1 MADLLSIGLSGLSV
15 SKTSL
20 AVTGHN
26 ISNVNTPG
34 FSRQDAVQAT
44 NVPQFSGA
52 GYIGSGTT
60 LTDIRRTYNEFLTAE
75 VRNTTALS
83 SDVEAYKSQI
93 DQLDA
98 LLAGTTTGITPS
110 LQKFFK
116 ALQTAA
122 EDPANIPARQ
132 LVLSEGEGLARRFN
146 TVYDRVNEQ
155 NGFINTQMTV
165 ITEQVNRLATS
176 IAGYNDAIAIAS
188 ANGQQPND
196 LLDSREEAIRK
207 LSTYIG
213 VTVVPQDDNTLNLF
227 VGSGQPLVVGSIA
240 SRLETAQGVADP
252 TRFEVEFV
260 SGNSRQA
267 ITSLLSG
274 GELGGLIRYRAE
286 TLDSTLNSLGRLAL
300 AVGDQVN
307 TQLGQGLDLKGQVG
321 AKLYNDMND
330 PALAA
335 LRVRAF
341 ATNTGSVQP
350 TLNITNSS
358 VLTTS
363 DYRLE
368 YDGVNYSARRLS
380 DGALMTVTP
389 SAPGAYPATLTF
401 TDSAVAP
408 PKDQGFSVTI
418 ATAPAAND
426 KFLLQPT
433 RRGAT
438 SISAVLDQPDQ
449 LAFAAPLRAQANLQ
463 NRGTGLIAQ
472 PTITNTQS
480 PLVPADLQAFSPVT
494 LTYDAVSGN
503 LLFPAPFPGGA
514 TVVPATLA
522 ITPGP
527 SNTLNYTITS
537 GTSTFNITQTFSG
550 RPQQGDTF
558 TLGFNA
564 SGVSD
569 NRNGLK
575 LVDLQ
580 SKATVGLDPSFPT
593 SSGVNFSDGYGEL
606 VGRVG
611 SLTAQARQD
620 SDATGA
626 ILKQATNNRDSLAA
640 VNLDEEAAN
649 LIKFEQYY
657 NASAQIIQVARSLF
671 DTLINTF
678 R

>member
-1 MADLLSIGLSGLSV
+1 MADLLNIGLSGLSV
-15 SKTSL
+15 SKTSM

-44 NVPQFSGA
+44 NAPQFSGA
-52 GYIGSGTT
+52 GYIGAGTT

-75 VRNTTALS
+75 VRNTTALN
-83 SDVEAYKSQI
+83 SDVQAYKSQI

-98 LLAGTTTGITPS
+98 LLAGSTTGITPS

-116 ALQTAA
+116 AVQTAA
-122 EDPANIPARQ
+122 EDPANVPARQ
-132 LVLSEGEGLARRFN
+132 LVLSEGQGLARRFN

-155 NGFINTQMTV
+155 NGFINTQMSV

-176 IAGYNDAIAIAS
+176 VAGYNDAIAIAS
-188 ANGQQPND
+188 SNGQKPND
-196 LLDSREEAIRK
+196 LLDARDEAIRQ

-227 VGSGQPLVVGSIA
+227 VGSGQPLVVGSNA
-240 SRLETAQGVADP
+240 NRLEAAKGVADP

-260 SGNSRQA
+260 SGNSRQNV
-267 ITSLLSG
+267 TSLLSG

-286 TLDSTLNSLGRLAL
+286 TLDTTLNSVGRLAL
-300 AVGDQVN
+300 AVTDQVN
-307 TQLGQGLDLKGQVG
+307 SQLGQGLDLKGQVG
-321 AKLYNDMND
+321 AKLYTDINDSS
-330 PALAA
+330 LTG
-335 LRVRAF
+335 LRVRAY
-341 ATNTGSVQP
+341 ATNTGNVQP
-350 TLNITNSS
+350 TLNVTNSS

-363 DYRLE
+363 DYRVD
-368 YDGVNYSARRLS
+368 YDGTNYSALRLS
-380 DGALMTVTP
+380 DGAVMTVTP
-389 SAPGAYPATLTF
+389 SAPGAYPATLSF
-401 TDSAVAP
+401 ADAGG
-408 PKDQGFSVTI
+408 KDQGFSLGVS
-418 ATAPAAND
+418 AAPNAND

-463 NRGTGLIAQ
+463 NRGTALISQ
-472 PTITNTQS
+472 PTISNTQS
-480 PLVPADLQAFSPVT
+480 PLVPADLQAFSPLV
-494 LTYDAVSGN
+494 LSYDATSGS
-503 LLFPAPFPGGA
+503 LLFPSPLPVGV
-514 TVVPATLA
+514 TVTPATLA
-522 ITPGP
+522 VVSGQ
-527 SNTLNYTITS
+527 SNSLSYTITS
-537 GTSTFNITQTFSG
+537 GASSFDITQTFSG

-558 TLGFNA
+558 TLGFNT

-569 NRNGLK
+569 NRNGLS
-575 LVDLQ
+575 LANLQ
-580 SKATVGLDPSFPT
+580 SKATVGVDPGFPGST
-593 SSGVNFSDGYGEL
+593 GVNFSDGYGDL

-620 SDATGA
+620 SDATST

-657 NASAQIIQVARSLF
+657 NASAQIIKVAQSLF
-671 DTLINTF
+671 DTLISTF

>member
-1 MADLLSIGLSGLSV
+1 MADLLNIGLSGLSV
-15 SKTSL
+15 SKTAL

-26 ISNVNTPG
+26 ITNVNTPG

-75 VRNTTALS
+75 VRNTTALN
-83 SDVEAYKSQI
+83 SDVQAYKSQI

-98 LLAGTTTGITPS
+98 LLAGSTTGITPA

-116 ALQTAA
+116 AVQTAA

-132 LVLSEGEGLARRFN
+132 LVLSEGQGLARRFN
-146 TVYDRVNEQ
+146 SVYDRVNEQ
-155 NGFINTQMTV
+155 NSFINTQMTV
-165 ITEQVNRLATS
+165 ITDQVNRLATS

-196 LLDSREEAIRK
+196 LLDAREEAVRK
-207 LSTYIG
+207 LSTYVG

-240 SRLETAQGVADP
+240 SRLETSQGVADP
-252 TRFEVEFV
+252 TRFEVDFV
-260 SGNSRQA
+260 SGNSRQT
-267 ITSLLSG
+267 ITSLVSG

-286 TLDSTLNSLGRLAL
+286 TLDTTLNSLGRLAL
-300 AVGDQVN
+300 AVTDQVN
-307 TQLGQGLDLKGQVG
+307 TQQGQGLDLKGQVG
-321 AKLYNDMND
+321 AKLYTDIND
-330 PALAA
+330 PTLTG

-341 ATNTGSVQP
+341 ATNTGAVQP

-363 DYRLE
+363 DYRVE

-380 DGALMTVTP
+380 DGAVMTVTP
-389 SAPGAYPATLTF
+389 PAPGAYPATLSF
-401 TDSAVAP
+401 TDAAGN
-408 PKDQGFSVTI
+408 DQGFTLGVS
-418 ATAPAAND
+418 AAPNAND
-426 KFLLQPT
+426 QFLLQPT

-438 SISAVLDQPDQ
+438 SIAAVLDQPDQ

-463 NRGTGLIAQ
+463 NRGNGLISQ
-472 PTITNTQS
+472 PSITNTQN
-480 PLVPADLQAFSPVT
+480 PLVPADLQAFSPMT
-494 LTYDAVSGN
+494 LTYDAVSGT
-503 LLFPAPFPGGA
+503 LQFPAVLPVGV
-514 TVVPATLA
+514 TVAPAALA
-522 ITPGP
+522 IVSGQ
-527 SNTLNYTITS
+527 SNTLTYTITS
-537 GTSTFNITQTFSG
+537 GTSTFNVTQTFSG
-550 RPQQGDTF
+550 RPQQGDAF

-564 SGVSD
+564 GGVSD

-575 LVDLQ
+575 LANLQ
-580 SKATVGLDPSFPT
+580 SKATVGVDPSFPA
-593 SSGVNFSDGYGEL
+593 SSGVSFSDGYGDL

-620 SDATGA
+620 SDATST

-657 NASAQIIQVARSLF
+657 NASAQVIQVARTLF

>member
-1 MADLLSIGLSGLSV
+1 MADLLNIGLSGLSV

-26 ISNVNTPG
+26 ITNVNTPG

-44 NVPQFSGA
+44 NAPQFSGA

-75 VRNTTALS
+75 VRNTTALN
-83 SDVEAYKSQI
+83 SDVQAYKSQI

-98 LLAGTTTGITPS
+98 LLAGSTTGLTPA

-116 ALQTAA
+116 SVQTAA

-132 LVLSEGEGLARRFN
+132 LVLSEGQGLARRFN

-165 ITEQVNRLATS
+165 ITDQVNRLATS

-196 LLDSREEAIRK
+196 LLDAREEAIRK
-207 LSTYIG
+207 LSTYVG

-227 VGSGQPLVVGSIA
+227 VGSGQPLVVGSLA
-240 SRLETAQGVADP
+240 SRLETSQGVADP
-252 TRFEVEFV
+252 TRLEVDFV
-260 SGNSRQA
+260 SGNSRQT
-267 ITSLLSG
+267 ITSLLTG

-286 TLDSTLNSLGRLAL
+286 TLDTTLNSLGRLAL

-321 AKLYNDMND
+321 AKLYTDIND
-330 PALAA
+330 PSLTA
-335 LRVRAF
+335 LRVRVF
-341 ATNTGSVQP
+341 STNTGTVQP

-363 DYRLE
+363 DYRVE

-380 DGALMTVTP
+380 DGAVMTVTP
-389 SAPGAYPATLTF
+389 PAPGVYPATLSF
-401 TDSAVAP
+401 ADAGG
-408 PKDQGFSVTI
+408 KDQGFSLAVS
-418 ATAPAAND
+418 AAPNAND

-463 NRGTGLIAQ
+463 NRGNGLIAQ

-480 PLVPADLQAFSPVT
+480 PLVPANLQAFSPLT
-494 LTYDAVSGN
+494 LTYNATTGN
-503 LLFPAPFPGGA
+503 LQFPAPLPAGV
-514 TVVPATLA
+514 TVAPASLA
-522 ITPGP
+522 IIPGQNNAL
-527 SNTLNYTITS
+527 SYTITS

-550 RPQQGDTF
+550 RPQDGDTF

-575 LVDLQ
+575 LANLQ
-580 SKATVGLDPSFPT
+580 SKATVGVDPSFPA
-593 SSGVNFSDGYGEL
+593 SSGVNFSDGYGDL

-620 SDATGA
+620 SDATST

-671 DTLINTF
+671 DTLISTF

>member
-1 MADLLSIGLSGLSV
+1 MADLLNIGLSGLSV

-26 ISNVNTPG
+26 ITNVNTPG

-44 NVPQFSGA
+44 NAPQFSGA

-75 VRNTTALS
+75 VRNTTALN
-83 SDVEAYKSQI
+83 SDVQAYKSQI

-98 LLAGTTTGITPS
+98 LLAGSTTGITPA

-116 ALQTAA
+116 AVQTAA

-132 LVLSEGEGLARRFN
+132 LVLSEGQGLARRFN
-146 TVYDRVNEQ
+146 SVYDRVNEQ
-155 NGFINTQMTV
+155 NAFINTQMTV
-165 ITEQVNRLATS
+165 ITDQVNRLATS
-176 IAGYNDAIAIAS
+176 IAGFNDAIAIAS

-196 LLDSREEAIRK
+196 LLDAREEAIRK
-207 LSTYIG
+207 LSTYVG

-227 VGSGQPLVVGSIA
+227 VGSGQPLVVGSLA
-240 SRLETAQGVADP
+240 SRLETSQGVADP
-252 TRFEVEFV
+252 TRLEVDFV
-260 SGNSRQA
+260 SGNARQT
-267 ITSLLSG
+267 ITSLVTG

-286 TLDSTLNSLGRLAL
+286 TLDTTLNSLGRLAL

-341 ATNTGSVQP
+341 STNAGNVQP

-363 DYRLE
+363 DYRVE

-380 DGALMTVTP
+380 DGAVMTVTP
-389 SAPGAYPATLTF
+389 PAPGAYPATLTF
-401 TDSAVAP
+401 ADAGG
-408 PKDQGFSVTI
+408 KDQGFNLGVS
-418 ATAPAAND
+418 AAPNAND
-426 KFLLQPT
+426 TFLLQPT

-449 LAFAAPLRAQANLQ
+449 LAFAAPLRVQANLQ
-463 NRGTGLIAQ
+463 NRGNGLIAQ

-480 PLVPADLQAFSPVT
+480 PLVPADLQAFSPMT

-503 LLFPAPFPGGA
+503 LQFPAPLPPGV
-514 TVVPATLA
+514 TVAPAALA
-522 ITPGP
+522 IIPGQ

-537 GTSTFNITQTFSG
+537 GTSTFNLTQTFSG

-558 TLGFNA
+558 SLSFNA

-575 LVDLQ
+575 LANLQ

-593 SSGVNFSDGYGEL
+593 SSGVNFSDGYGDL

-620 SDATGA
+620 SDATGT

>member
-1 MADLLSIGLSGLSV
+1 MADLLNIGLSGLSV

-26 ISNVNTPG
+26 ITNVNTPG

-44 NVPQFSGA
+44 NAPQFSGA

-75 VRNTTALS
+75 VRNSTALN
-83 SDVEAYKSQI
+83 SDVAAYKSQI

-98 LLAGTTTGITPS
+98 LLAGSTTGITPA

-116 ALQTAA
+116 AVQTAA

-132 LVLSEGEGLARRFN
+132 LVLSEGQGLARRFN
-146 TVYDRVNEQ
+146 SVYDRVNEQ

-165 ITEQVNRLATS
+165 ITDQVNRLATS
-176 IAGYNDAIAIAS
+176 IAGFNDAIAIAS

-196 LLDSREEAIRK
+196 LLDAREEAIRK
-207 LSTYIG
+207 LSTYVG

-227 VGSGQPLVVGSIA
+227 VGSGQPLVVGNLA
-240 SRLETAQGVADP
+240 SRLEASQGVADP
-252 TRFEVEFV
+252 TRYEVDFV
-260 SGNSRQA
+260 SGNSRQT
-267 ITSLLSG
+267 ITSLVTG
-274 GELGGLIRYRAE
+274 GELGGLIRYRSE
-286 TLDSTLNSLGRLAL
+286 TLDTTLNSLGRLAL

-341 ATNTGSVQP
+341 STNTGSVQP

-363 DYRLE
+363 DYRVE

-380 DGALMTVTP
+380 DGAAMTVTP
-389 SAPGAYPATLTF
+389 PAPGAYPATLTF
-401 TDSAVAP
+401 ADAGG
-408 PKDQGFSVTI
+408 KDQGFSLGVS
-418 ATAPAAND
+418 AAPNASD

-463 NRGTGLIAQ
+463 NRGNGLISQ

-480 PLVPADLQAFSPVT
+480 PLVPANLQAFSPMT

-503 LLFPAPFPGGA
+503 LQFPAPLPPGVA
-514 TVVPATLA
+514 VAPAVLA
-522 ITPGP
+522 IIPGQ

-537 GTSTFNITQTFSG
+537 GTSTFNVTQTFSG

-575 LVDLQ
+575 LANLQ

-593 SSGVNFSDGYGEL
+593 SSGVNFSDGYGDL

-620 SDATGA
+620 SDATGT

-671 DTLINTF
+671 DTLISTF